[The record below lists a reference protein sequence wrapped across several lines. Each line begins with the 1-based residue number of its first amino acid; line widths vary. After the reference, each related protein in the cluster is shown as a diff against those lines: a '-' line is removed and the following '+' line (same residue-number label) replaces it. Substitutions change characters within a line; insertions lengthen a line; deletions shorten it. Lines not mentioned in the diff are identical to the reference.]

1 MTRFTRNIAL
11 LCLIGLATCPH
22 GAARAAPDVA
32 PTPSPT
38 AAALPTGVWLDASGR
53 AGITIAP
60 CGEKL
65 CGTIT
70 WLKAPLNA
78 EGKPKTDI
86 HNTDA
91 SLQARPLCGLPML
104 ASFAAG
110 DSAGAWTGGSIY
122 DPEKGETYKSNMH
135 LQPDG
140 TLVVRG
146 YIGISWLGRSQ
157 VWTRPPTPLPH
168 C

>member
-1 MTRFTRNIAL
+1 LTCFTRNIAL
-11 LCLIGLATCPH
+11 LCLIGLA
-22 GAARAAPDVA
+22 A
-32 PTPSPT
+32 SP
-38 AAALPTGVWLDASGR
+38 PG

-91 SLQARPLCGLPML
+91 TLQARPICGLPML
-104 ASFAAG
+104 GDFVAG
-110 DSAGAWTGGSIY
+110 DTAGAWTGGFIY

-157 VWTRPPTPLPH
+157 VWTRPPAPLPH
-168 C
+168 CCGGEPHAPPPPSRFWAPR